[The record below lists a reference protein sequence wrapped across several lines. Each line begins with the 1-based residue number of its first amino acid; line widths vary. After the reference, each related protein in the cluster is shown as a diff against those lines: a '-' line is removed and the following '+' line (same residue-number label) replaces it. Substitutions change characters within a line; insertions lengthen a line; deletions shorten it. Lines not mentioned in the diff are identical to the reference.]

1 MPLDLRVEDVLCL
14 KKPHACGENAWE
26 IYRMGADIGLRCQ
39 GCGRMVLLPR
49 RQVERRV
56 RRVVRKGEVLKP
68 DALGT

>member
-1 MPLDLRVEDVLCL
+1 MPLDLRVEDVLRL
-14 KKPHACGENAWE
+14 KKPHPCGENAWE